1 LLNFFQTF
9 EIMMVERKAS
19 LAKYK
24 NGDHIIKITFPFDE
38 MDVRR
43 VKLVPGRKYNS
54 TGKFWT
60 APISEIAI
68 DMLKTWKWEVDPRL
82 MSYLKKGRTNIN
94 ALQPLK
100 KIKGLKKTLYGYQE
114 KGVSFIEAKNG
125 RALIADEMGLGKTV
139 QAIAWLQMHPELRRV
154 LIVVPA
160 SLKLNW
166 KREIETWMPNPDV
179 EILNSTTSY
188 SITSRIAVINY
199 DILSSWL
206 KDLLLWKPEVIIGD
220 EIQAVKSNKAQ
231 RTKAIKKLAKVVN
244 HFIALSGTPIVNR
257 PIEFF
262 NAIQMIDPR
271 LYPNYW
277 QFTDR
282 YCGRKHTGFG
292 WNVNGATNTKEL
304 HATLKSTIMIRRLKS
319 EVLKELPDK
328 IYSFFPLEMTTDGY
342 REYKSAEKD
351 LIAWIKDNKGRAAA
365 ERASNAT
372 VLAEIEVLKQLA
384 VRAKMD
390 HAIKWIED
398 FLDTGEKLVVFATHK
413 FVIEQIMLHFGRKAV
428 KIDGS
433 VSGSKRQL
441 AVDKFQNDAETRLFV
456 GNIQAAGV
464 GITLTAGSNVA
475 FLELPWTPGALVQAE
490 DRCHR
495 IGQKNSVTIYYL
507 LAEDTIEE
515 RIAKLLDEKKEV
527 LSRVLDGEEPDQGSL
542 LMELIENYE

>member
-1 LLNFFQTF
+1 M
-9 EIMMVERKAS
+9 IAERKAV

-24 NGDHIIKITFPFDE
+24 SGDHIIKITFPFDS
-38 MDVRR
+38 MDVTR
-43 VKLVPGRKYNS
+43 VKLIPGRKYN
-54 TGKFWT
+54 TKGKFWT
-60 APISEIAI
+60 CPITEIAI
-68 DMLKTWKWEVDPRL
+68 EMLQTWKWDVDPRL

-94 ALQPLK
+94 TLKPLN

-114 KGVSFIEAKNG
+114 KGVSFIEVKNG

-139 QAIAWLQMHPELRRV
+139 QAIAWLQMHPEIERI
-154 LIVVPA
+154 LIIVPA

-166 KREIETWMPNPDV
+166 KREIEAWMTNPDV
-179 EILNSTTSY
+179 EVVGGTKPYAPSSNIV
-188 SITSRIAVINY
+188 IINY
-199 DILSSWL
+199 DILSAWL
-206 KDLLLWKPEVIIGD
+206 GTLIAWKPAAIVADEV
-220 EIQAVKSNKAQ
+220 QYVKSNKAQ
-231 RTKAIKKLAKVVN
+231 RTKAIKKLAKVTN

-262 NAIQMIDPR
+262 NAIQMIDPK
-271 LYPNYW
+271 LFPNYW

-292 WNVNGATNTKEL
+292 WNVNGASNTKEL
-304 HATLKSTIMIRRLKS
+304 HETLKATIMIRRMKS

-328 IYSFFPLEMTTDGY
+328 TYSFFPLEMTTDGY
-342 REYKSAEKD
+342 KEYKSAETN
-351 LIAWIKDNKGRAAA
+351 LLSWIKENKGRESA
-365 ERASNAT
+365 ERASNAV

-390 HAIKWIED
+390 HAIDWIED

-433 VSGSKRQL
+433 VSGVHRQL

-495 IGQKNSVTIYYL
+495 IGQKNSVNIYYL
-507 LAEDTIEE
+507 LAENTIEE

-527 LSRVLDGEEPDQGSL
+527 LSRVLDGEEPDEGSL

>member
-1 LLNFFQTF
+1 
-9 EIMMVERKAS
+9 MMIERKAS
-19 LAKYK
+19 LARYK
-24 NGDHIIKITFPFDE
+24 NGDYIIKITFPFDE

-43 VKLVPGRKYNS
+43 VKLLPGRKYNS

-60 APISEIAI
+60 APITEIAI
-68 DMLKTWKWEVDPRL
+68 EGLRTWKWDVDDRL
-82 MSYLKKGRTNIN
+82 LSYLKKGRTNIN
-94 ALQPLK
+94 ELK
-100 KIKGLKKTLYGYQE
+100 PITEIKGLKKTLYDYQK
-114 KGVSFIEAKNG
+114 KGVAFINAKHG

-139 QAIAWLQMHPELRRV
+139 QAIAWLQMHPEIKRV

-166 KREIETWMPNPDV
+166 KREIEMWMPNPDV
-179 EILNSTTSY
+179 EILNGTTPY
-188 SITSRIAVINY
+188 SVSSRIVIINY
-199 DILSSWL
+199 DILSSWS
-206 KDLLLWKPEVIIGD
+206 KGLLVWKPEVIVAD
-220 EIQAVKSNKAQ
+220 EVQYVKSNTAQ
-231 RTKAIKKLAKVVN
+231 RTKAIKKLAKVTN

-277 QFTDR
+277 QFTER

-304 HATLKSTIMIRRLKS
+304 HTTLKATIMIRRLKS
-319 EVLKELPDK
+319 EVLKDLPDK
-328 IYSFFPLEMTTDGY
+328 IYSFFPLEMTADGY
-342 REYKSAEKD
+342 REYKSAEKN
-351 LIAWIKDNKGRAAA
+351 LLEWIRENKGRAAA

-390 HAIKWIED
+390 HAINWIED

-413 FVIEQIMLHFGRKAV
+413 FVIEQLMLRFGNKAV

-433 VSGSKRQL
+433 VSGTKRQL
-441 AVDKFQNDAETRLFV
+441 AVDKFQGDAETRLFV

-464 GITLTAGSNVA
+464 GITLTAASNVA
-475 FLELPWTPGALVQAE
+475 FLELPWTPAALMQAS
-490 DRCHR
+490 DRVHR
-495 IGQKNSVTIYYL
+495 IGQKNAVNIYYL

-515 RIAKLLDEKKEV
+515 RIATLLDEKREV
-527 LSRVLDGEEPDQGSL
+527 LTRVLDGEEPEEGSL